1 MVNATLSLKQLE
13 WKANLYAINLSVP
26 FNAFCCH
33 VWSYVNLPFG
43 HWVLNKTKY
52 FTICLACGTVL
63 EVIGYVA
70 RTLAHYSWSDPNLF
84 LCQIVSLTVAQ
95 HLLWLVFIIYYRK

>member
-43 HWVLNKTKY
+43 HCSQQNKVFY
-52 FTICLACGTVL
+52 YLFSLWNCLG
-63 EVIGYVA
+63 
-70 RTLAHYSWSDPNLF
+70 SWLCCKNFSPLF
-84 LCQIVSLTVAQ
+84 LVGS
-95 HLLWLVFIIYYRK
+95 